1 MLKEIRGHIRDCLES
16 VKERIKRN
24 IEDKGRTASG
34 GTASSLSVSF
44 GNLGGTLYGSSSF
57 LAIQRGRKGGR
68 VPRGFVGI
76 IRQWIIDKGISVRPV
91 PVKRKSKYSDEERA
105 QLSAARAIAYTIM
118 KNGTSLYRRGGYDD
132 IYDTAIEE
140 ETDKLRPKLLDV
152 FHITIREINQ
162 NMREYEKRNNR
173 K

>member
-1 MLKEIRGHIRDCLES
+1 
-16 VKERIKRN
+16 
-24 IEDKGRTASG
+24 
-34 GTASSLSVSF
+34 
-44 GNLGGTLYGSSSF
+44 
-57 LAIQRGRKGGR
+57 
-68 VPRGFVGI
+68 
-76 IRQWIIDKGISVRPV
+76 
-91 PVKRKSKYSDEERA
+91 
-105 QLSAARAIAYTIM
+105 M

-152 FHITIREINQ
+152 FCITIRDINK

>member
-1 MLKEIRGHIRDCLES
+1 MLKEVRWYIRQCLETVS
-16 VKERIKRN
+16 ERIKLN
-24 IEDKGRTASG
+24 IDEKGRTASG
-34 GTASSLSVSF
+34 ATAASLSVSF

-118 KNGTSLYRRGGYDD
+118 KKGTSLYRRGGYDD
-132 IYDTAIEE
+132 IYDTAIAE
-140 ETDKLRPKLLDV
+140 ETEKLRPKLLDV
-152 FHITIREINQ
+152 FYITIRDINQ
-162 NMREYEKRNNR
+162 NMRDYEKRNNR

>member
-57 LAIQRGRKGGR
+57 LPYREVAKAGKFPG
-68 VPRGFVGI
+68 
-76 IRQWIIDKGISVRPV
+76 D
-91 PVKRKSKYSDEERA
+91 
-105 QLSAARAIAYTIM
+105 LS
-118 KNGTSLYRRGGYDD
+118 G
-132 IYDTAIEE
+132 
-140 ETDKLRPKLLDV
+140 
-152 FHITIREINQ
+152 
-162 NMREYEKRNNR
+162 
-173 K
+173 